1 MTKYYCDL
9 CGREVQSVEEY
20 VLPVLK
26 DKEFKN
32 RRGDL
37 VRKTQVYTPTE
48 MELCRNCRGIV
59 GSFVY
64 MINHTPAELY
74 AGKKNNKSRMGIKE

>member
-9 CGREVQSVEEY
+9 CGREVQSVEKY

-74 AGKKNNKSRMGIKE
+74 TDKKITKVEWE